1 MKKYYVISLITL
13 LFILSCEND
22 SIYIDYGDWPH
33 TDNTGLTD
41 PYNLTTVSDT
51 IITASGAT
59 VENLN
64 VIGQLTIQANNVTIK
79 NCRIWGGRYYGV
91 VVMSGYSGN
100 VIEDCDIGKN
110 YTNSSKGILINT
122 EENTEITIR
131 RCHIHHVG
139 DGIFGG
145 GGDDTALNCK
155 LTVQDCYISNIRE
168 TDGDDN
174 VETID
179 DHKGDGME
187 FLGQIREALIQH
199 NSIYVPS
206 DQTSCILFQSNWGNL
221 RNITI
226 EDNLL
231 LGGGYTLYTRINAGR
246 TFEGLTIINN
256 HFGRNYHYGIWSNDV
271 DTTEITAYGNV
282 WHDTGEPVEGI
293 LGTEE

>member
-1 MKKYYVISLITL
+1 MKKYYIIS
-13 LFILSCEND
+13 FILFLSIVSCGND

-41 PYNLTTVSDT
+41 PYNLTTVGDT

-91 VVMSGYSGN
+91 VVKSGYSGN

-145 GGDDTALNCK
+145 GGDDITPKCK

-187 FLGQIREALIQH
+187 FLGHIREALIIH
-199 NSIYVPS
+199 NNIEVPT
-206 DQTSCILFQSNWGNL
+206 DQTSCLLFQAHWGNL
-221 RNITI
+221 GDVTI
-226 EDNLL
+226 ENNLL
-231 LGGGYTLYTRINAGR
+231 NGGAYTVYTRISTER
-246 TFEGLTIINN
+246 TFEGLTIIGN
-256 HFGRNYHYGIWSNDV
+256 HFGRNYNYGIWSNDV
-271 DTTEITAYGNV
+271 DTTGITAYGNL
-282 WHDTGEPVEGI
+282 WHDTEEPVEGL
-293 LGTEE
+293 LGTPE